1 MAFSTSSGVLDGH
14 VPFNTNIRVPHETVY
29 DMRERLPLCMGVF
42 AIMALSNAIV
52 PVLPL
57 YGEGTIAQGAIFS
70 AYFLGAFL
78 FVLPSGVLSDRIGE
92 LPVIRAGLIL
102 TTATG
107 LMLAVFESGTA
118 VFSIRLVEG
127 FGAGLFVP
135 AALSLLNSRPDH
147 EKMSGIF
154 MAMLNVGLVGGLI
167 GTGWLVRASGIPDA
181 GILLFTGIS
190 TIPLALGLFMP
201 RRELLARVSER
212 EEIADILQ
220 RLFRVLKD
228 YFWLWVAA
236 ILMIGTTGA
245 LTAIYPEF
253 TSYSP
258 DIIGIHIAAMNVST
272 AVAVFLV
279 SRVHFQPIPAI
290 RGSALLMAVAVI
302 VTFFT
307 PWTLI
312 VIGALAGVIMIAQ
325 LAFLAEAEARQGV
338 VMGLFNTASYGGMTL
353 LPFIAGLVAETLTFF
368 AAFVVVALCSLL
380 VAATIGTCRCHRA

>member
-1 MAFSTSSGVLDGH
+1 
-14 VPFNTNIRVPHETVY
+14 
-29 DMRERLPLCMGVF
+29 MRERLPLCLGVF
-42 AIMALSNAIV
+42 AVMALSNAIV

-57 YGEGTIAQGAIFS
+57 YGEGTIAQGAIYS

-92 LPVIRAGLIL
+92 LPVIIAGLVL

-107 LMLAVFESGTA
+107 ILLPMFESGIA

-147 EKMSGIF
+147 EKMTGYF
-154 MAMLNVGLVGGLI
+154 MAMLNIGLVAGLV
-167 GTGWLVRASGIPDA
+167 GTGWLVQVLGMQDA
-181 GILLFTGIS
+181 GIIAFTVIS
-190 TIPLALGLFMP
+190 AIPLVLSVLMP
-201 RRELLARVSER
+201 RKGLLGRISER
-212 EEIADILQ
+212 EEFTDILE
-220 RLFRVLKD
+220 RLLRVIRQ

-253 TSYSP
+253 TDYSP
-258 DIIGIHIAAMNVST
+258 DIIGIHIAAMNIST

-279 SRVHFQPIPAI
+279 SRVHLQPISAI
-290 RGSALLMAVAVI
+290 RGSALLMAIAVI
-302 VTFFT
+302 ATFYT

-312 VIGALAGVIMIAQ
+312 IIGVLAGVVIIAQ

-353 LPFIAGLVAETLTFF
+353 LPFIAGLVAEKVTFF

-380 VAATIGTCRCHRA
+380 VAATIGTCRCHPA